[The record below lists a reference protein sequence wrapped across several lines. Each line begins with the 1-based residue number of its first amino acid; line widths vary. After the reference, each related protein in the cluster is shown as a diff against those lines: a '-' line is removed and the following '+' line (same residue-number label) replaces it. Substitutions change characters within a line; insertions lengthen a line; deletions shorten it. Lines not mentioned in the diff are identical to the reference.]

1 MGKIL
6 YECKKCGKAFIINGN
21 KDGLNCYKCKGT
33 LMPLGYID
41 ELQNSIG
48 TMKDKI
54 ENADKRYMPNKKSK
68 VKDLTIKINL
78 DTTEFEKKL
87 DRIEKKLE
95 EINYLEVAS
104 RLSKIALKSVETALE
119 FEESLNKVKNIVIN
133 NTYNNS
139 K

>member
-54 ENADKRYMPNKKSK
+54 ENADKRYMPNKKKQSK
-68 VKDLTIKINL
+68 RFNNKD
-78 DTTEFEKKL
+78 KL
-87 DRIEKKLE
+87 R
-95 EINYLEVAS
+95 
-104 RLSKIALKSVETALE
+104 
-119 FEESLNKVKNIVIN
+119 
-133 NTYNNS
+133 YNRV
-139 K
+139 